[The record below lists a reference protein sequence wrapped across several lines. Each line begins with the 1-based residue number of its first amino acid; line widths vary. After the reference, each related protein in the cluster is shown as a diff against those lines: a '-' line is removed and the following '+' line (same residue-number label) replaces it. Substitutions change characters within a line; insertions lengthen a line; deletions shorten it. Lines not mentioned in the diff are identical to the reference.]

1 MPFLINGFCRV
12 TRFRIQKAPKYHAR
26 SIALLRTNHA
36 ALPDKA
42 AFDSILEAAGCLA
55 ELRA

>member
-1 MPFLINGFCRV
+1 MPFFINGFCRV
-12 TRFRIQKAPKYHAR
+12 TVRIQKPPKYHAR

-36 ALPDKA
+36 AVPDKA
-42 AFDSILEAAGCLA
+42 ALDPILEAAGCLA